1 MAMIEQAPIPQA
13 SDDPAV
19 ARLLEDLRVKS
30 GLKRD
35 ELLARKLAGVLRQR
49 PAAERTAW
57 VEDLIARPSSDPGWL
72 AFVEAV
78 TVHETYF
85 FRDPGQLAFLS
96 EAILPPLLAAR
107 AQTGRRSL
115 RIWSAG
121 CASGEEAFSVAMLV
135 LEAVTAR
142 GEAPEDWQIAILG
155 SDISRAVVNQART
168 GVYGGP
174 GLDAFRRMPA
184 RYERFFHGC
193 PETPGRR
200 RIDAALSRLV
210 RFSQHNLMDSE
221 PPGTGFHIVLCR
233 NVFIYFDET
242 AQARAVATLHRGM
255 AEGGHLLLGVTDR
268 LGPGSGFVRETR
280 GAAVAYRR
288 ASAS

>member
-1 MAMIEQAPIPQA
+1 MAMIEQAPGPQA

-19 ARLLEDLRVKS
+19 ARLLEDLRAKS

-35 ELLARKLAGVLRQR
+35 ELLARKLDGVLRQR
-49 PAAERTAW
+49 PAAERAAW

-96 EAILPPLLAAR
+96 EVLLPPLLAAR
-107 AQTGRRSL
+107 AQAGRRSL

-121 CASGEEAFSVAMLV
+121 CASGEEAYSVAMLV
-135 LEAVTAR
+135 LEAVAAR
-142 GEAPEDWQIAILG
+142 GEAPDDWQIAILG
-155 SDISRAVVNQART
+155 SDISRTVVHQASA

-184 RYERFFHGC
+184 GYERYFHAC
-193 PETPGRR
+193 PEAPGRR

-210 RFSQHNLMDSE
+210 RFSQHNLMDAE
-221 PPGTGFHIVLCR
+221 PPGSGYHIVLCR
-233 NVFIYFDET
+233 NVFIYFDDA
-242 AQARAVATLHRGM
+242 AQVRAVATLRRGM
-255 AEGGHLLLGVTDR
+255 AEGGYLLLGVTDR
-268 LGPGSGFVRETR
+268 LGPDSGFVRESR
-280 GAAVAYRR
+280 GTAVVYRR
-288 ASAS
+288 ADTP